1 MSDQRLG
8 EFVDTY
14 QQLYSDIFL
23 QLYSNDHILSFKLE
37 GSFMDYNDLTNKP
50 SINGVELTSDMDLQD
65 IGILEMTPE
74 MVAEIF
80 LETFG
85 YLL

>member
-1 MSDQRLG
+1 
-8 EFVDTY
+8 
-14 QQLYSDIFL
+14 
-23 QLYSNDHILSFKLE
+23 
-37 GSFMDYNDLTNKP
+37 MDYNDLTNKP

-74 MVAEIF
+74 MVSEVF

-85 YLL
+85 VIL

>member
-1 MSDQRLG
+1 
-8 EFVDTY
+8 
-14 QQLYSDIFL
+14 
-23 QLYSNDHILSFKLE
+23 
-37 GSFMDYNDLTNKP
+37 MDYNDLENKP
-50 SINGVELTSDMDLQD
+50 SINGIELTSDMEITD

-74 MVAEIF
+74 MVSEIF

>member
-1 MSDQRLG
+1 MSANY
-8 EFVDTY
+8 E
-14 QQLYSDIFL
+14 
-23 QLYSNDHILSFKLE
+23 E
-37 GSFMDYNDLTNKP
+37 LTIKP
-50 SINGVELTSDMDLQD
+50 SINGVELTSDMDFSD